1 MGILF
6 CLTVILIVLPICLFL
21 SAKEK
26 QRENKE
32 REKNAIKRR
41 QAKKARAISKRENNR
56 HAAIEKLNREIS
68 DQDKLKNRKKTASKH
83 CGPFGLKSGML
94 KAHIQTDVE
103 LNKPENGADKD
114 FAYIKPPNPY
124 PLFDMYSGIFNNGR
138 LSSTIA
144 IRARTGDDYEELF
157 NETEVAYEIISNTV
171 NNKYYRGGAQG
182 LRNAIEIARDLDQSF
197 SISLERNFQ
206 SNEERV
212 IAEQTLL
219 DTMPGSVKEK
229 FSKEELKMVRMR
241 ITGQKNGTKYMSRLY
256 LIYSFKHPNFSFEQK
271 KAGNKA
277 GQVNMDDYSDC
288 L

>member
-1 MGILF
+1 MLDRNI
-6 CLTVILIVLPICLFL
+6 IVLPICLFL

-114 FAYIKPPNPY
+114 LLQKLPNPY
-124 PLFDMYSGIFNNGR
+124 HYLKVFRHFNNGR
-138 LSSTIA
+138 LSI
-144 IRARTGDDYEELF
+144 
-157 NETEVAYEIISNTV
+157 
-171 NNKYYRGGAQG
+171 
-182 LRNAIEIARDLDQSF
+182 
-197 SISLERNFQ
+197 
-206 SNEERV
+206 
-212 IAEQTLL
+212 
-219 DTMPGSVKEK
+219 P
-229 FSKEELKMVRMR
+229 
-241 ITGQKNGTKYMSRLY
+241 
-256 LIYSFKHPNFSFEQK
+256 
-271 KAGNKA
+271 
-277 GQVNMDDYSDC
+277 
-288 L
+288 